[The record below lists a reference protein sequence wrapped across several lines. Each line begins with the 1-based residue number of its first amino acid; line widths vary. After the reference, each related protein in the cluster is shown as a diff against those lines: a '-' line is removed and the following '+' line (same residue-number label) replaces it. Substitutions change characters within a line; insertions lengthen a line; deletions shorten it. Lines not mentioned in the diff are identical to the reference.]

1 MSQKQ
6 KIEKSLDTL
15 RKGIESLPSGDLKE
29 DAEGA
34 VSFLSRILGG
44 GPQPL
49 IISCPYGAPWVD

>member
-6 KIEKSLDTL
+6 KIERSLDAL

-44 GPQPL
+44 CPQPL
-49 IISCPYGAPWVD
+49 IISCPGGSAWVG